1 MLLARVLRGQKKKC
15 GANFDLR
22 DDDDSSLIT
31 EGPFNNYVDKMGGHC
46 ALNGVLCGHS
56 IQFSPLVFLPLW
68 ILLVFEVP
76 C

>member
-31 EGPFNNYVDKMGGHC
+31 EGPFNNYVNKMTGGGSEKC
-46 ALNGVLCGHS
+46 L
-56 IQFSPLVFLPLW
+56 FLSTLS
-68 ILLVFEVP
+68 LK
-76 C
+76 